1 MATDL
6 LILIAGLAILIK
18 GADFLIDGSS
28 SIAKKLKV
36 PYIVIGLVVVAF
48 GTSLPELVVNI
59 LASSQGAT
67 DLAIGNVI
75 GSNLSN
81 ILLILGVAAIIFP
94 LSLKTGTTWKEIPLS
109 LLAIILV
116 FVVANDVM
124 LDGATGNI
132 MSRIDGIILLS
143 FFLIFIYY
151 TYGVSKIKNT
161 VEDGVKTYKNWI
173 ALAMIVGGAAGLA
186 LGGKLAVDSAVNI
199 ARIIGI
205 SEAVIGLTIV
215 AIGTSL
221 PELAASAVAALKKN
235 PDIAVGNIVGSNI
248 FNVFWVLGL
257 SSVIR
262 PLPFSIDLNI
272 SVIFAIAVTA
282 ILFLFM
288 FIGKRHIL
296 ERWQGIGF
304 VALYCF
310 YLGYLIF
317 TA

>member
-1 MATDL
+1 MFWSL
-6 LILIAGLAILIK
+6 LILAGGLAVLIK

-36 PYIVIGLVVVAF
+36 PFIVIGLVVVAF

-59 LASSQGAT
+59 LASAQGAT

-75 GSNLSN
+75 GSNISN

-94 LSLKTGTTWKEIPLS
+94 LTLKTSTTWKEVPLS

-124 LDGATGNI
+124 LDNANQNI
-132 MSRIDGIILLS
+132 MGRIDGIVLMS

-151 TYGVSKIKNT
+151 TYGVGKVKST
-161 VEDGVKTYKNWI
+161 EEDGIKTYSTWLSI
-173 ALAMIVGGAAGLA
+173 AMIIAGIGGLA

-221 PELAASAVAALKKN
+221 PELAASAVAAFKKN

-257 SSVIR
+257 SSIIR
-262 PLPFSIDLNI
+262 PLPFSIDLNL
-272 SVIFAIAVTA
+272 SVIFAIGITA

-288 FIGKRHIL
+288 FVGKRHIL

-304 VALYCF
+304 VLLYVA
-310 YLGYLIF
+310 YLIYVVT